1 MSGPESRTNAKAFLE
16 IRRVGEERV
25 RFHQLS
31 GSHHVIG
38 RRPDAQVVLNHSSV
52 SRSHAELVMGPFG
65 RWWIHDLG
73 SKNGTYVNGTP
84 AAERLL
90 NPGDGVRIGE
100 FTLRLRS
107 NSVPDFKS
115 PLVEA
120 PSSSRMRTAAATEQ
134 DEPTTIFHQ
143 PPSTLRSAPQ
153 ISAAHLG
160 TLMKLSRELMR
171 VEDWGLRVFTL
182 CEFVVGDDFPA
193 NSSAV
198 VRLEQ
203 GRTPQVICGP
213 QHHDRSDRPLQFVPR
228 VLKQLW
234 DTHEPVLASN
244 TEITGDVI
252 HPGRVRDVAVVA
264 VPLITTDQRID
275 ALYLEFPERYGSD
288 EWLNLVA
295 LVSEAYQQA
304 EVVWDMRA
312 QVRQSAFI
320 ERELDMA
327 RQIQEG
333 LVPRAFELEGLELA
347 IGFEPCRWVGGDYVD
362 ALPLPDGRVLL
373 AIADVCGKGLQAAL
387 VASSLHTLVRATAD
401 TSPPLPELMRRCNE
415 YLISYLPEHSF
426 VTMTCVALDCH
437 TGELEVVSA
446 GHPAAFVVR
455 PDGSL
460 RTLQQNENVGLGMIQ
475 SHFRSEH
482 SVLSLDDVLL
492 LYTDGLTEME
502 DQRREPLGAD
512 RLGMGFSQIVAINPR
527 ATVSSMRERLI
538 EMCRAYRGSGL
549 AADDSTFLV
558 ARRRPTLRPP
568 SSD

>member
-1 MSGPESRTNAKAFLE
+1 MNGPESRTNTKAFLE
-16 IRRVGEERV
+16 IRQVGEERV
-25 RFHQLS
+25 RFHQLT
-31 GSHHVIG
+31 GSHQVVG
-38 RRPDAQVVLNHSSV
+38 RRPDAQIVLNHSSV

-107 NSVPDFKS
+107 SSVPEFRS
-115 PLVEA
+115 PLMET
-120 PSSSRMRTAAATEQ
+120 PSSSRMRSAAITES
-134 DEPTTIFHQ
+134 DEPTAVFNL
-143 PPSTLRSAPQ
+143 PPSSLRGAPQ
-153 ISAAHLG
+153 ISAAHL
-160 TLMKLSRELMR
+160 TTVMALSRELMR
-171 VEDWGLRVFTL
+171 VEDWALRIYTL

-193 NSSAV
+193 NSAAV
-198 VRLEQ
+198 VRLEP

-213 QHHDRSDRPLQFVPR
+213 QHHDRTDRSLHFVPR

-234 DTHEPVLASN
+234 ETHEPVLASN
-244 TEITGDVI
+244 TEISGNIDRPGDI
-252 HPGRVRDVAVVA
+252 RDVAVVA
-264 VPLITTDQRID
+264 VPLISTEQRID
-275 ALYLEFPERYGSD
+275 ALYLEFPERYGSN

-295 LVSEAYQQA
+295 LVAEAFLQA
-304 EVVWDMRA
+304 ELVWDMRTQA
-312 QVRQSAFI
+312 RQGAFI

-333 LVPRAFELEGLELA
+333 LIPRAFELEGLELA

-362 ALPLPDGRVLL
+362 SMALPDGRMLL
-373 AIADVCGKGLQAAL
+373 AIADVCGKGMQAAL

-401 TSPPLPELMRRCNE
+401 TGRPLADLMRRIND
-415 YLISYLPEHSF
+415 YLLSYLPEHSF

-437 TGELEVVSA
+437 TGELEVISA

-460 RTLQQNENVGLGMIQ
+460 RCLQQNENVGLGMIQ
-475 SHFRSEH
+475 STFLPEH
-482 SVLSLDDVLL
+482 SVLAQDDVLL
-492 LYTDGLTEME
+492 LFTDGLTEME

-512 RLGMGFSQIVAINPR
+512 RLGMGFSQIVAINPS

-558 ARRRPTLRPP
+558 ARRRLTLRPP
-568 SSD
+568 LS

>member
-1 MSGPESRTNAKAFLE
+1 MNGPESRTNTKAFLE
-16 IRRVGEERV
+16 IRQVGEERV
-25 RFHQLS
+25 RFHQLT
-31 GSHHVIG
+31 GSHQVVG
-38 RRPDAQVVLNHSSV
+38 RRPDAQIVLNHSSV

-107 NSVPDFKS
+107 SSVPEFRS
-115 PLVEA
+115 PLMET
-120 PSSSRMRTAAATEQ
+120 PSSSRMRSAAITES
-134 DEPTTIFHQ
+134 DEPTAVFNL
-143 PPSTLRSAPQ
+143 PPSSLRGAPQ
-153 ISAAHLG
+153 ISAAHL
-160 TLMKLSRELMR
+160 TTVMALSRELMR
-171 VEDWGLRVFTL
+171 VEDWALRIYTL

-193 NSSAV
+193 NSAAV
-198 VRLEQ
+198 VRLEP

-213 QHHDRSDRPLQFVPR
+213 QHHDRTDRSLHFVPR

-234 DTHEPVLASN
+234 ETHEPVLASN
-244 TEITGDVI
+244 TEISGNIDRPGDI
-252 HPGRVRDVAVVA
+252 RDVAVVA
-264 VPLITTDQRID
+264 VPLISTEQRID
-275 ALYLEFPERYGSD
+275 ALYLEFPERYGSN

-295 LVSEAYQQA
+295 LVAEAFLQA
-304 EVVWDMRA
+304 ELVWDMRTQA
-312 QVRQSAFI
+312 RQGAFI

-333 LVPRAFELEGLELA
+333 LIPRAFELEGLELA

-362 ALPLPDGRVLL
+362 SMALPDGRMLL
-373 AIADVCGKGLQAAL
+373 AIADVCGKGMQAAL

-401 TSPPLPELMRRCNE
+401 TGRPLADLMRRIND
-415 YLISYLPEHSF
+415 YLLSYLPEHSF

-437 TGELEVVSA
+437 TGELEVISA

-460 RTLQQNENVGLGMIQ
+460 RCLQQNDIVGLGMIQ
-475 SHFRSEH
+475 STFLPEH
-482 SVLSLDDVLL
+482 SVLAQDDVLL
-492 LYTDGLTEME
+492 LFTDGLTEME

-512 RLGMGFSQIVAINPR
+512 RLGMGFSQIVAINPS

-558 ARRRPTLRPP
+558 ARRRLTLRPP
-568 SSD
+568 LS

>member
-1 MSGPESRTNAKAFLE
+1 MNGPESRTNTKAFLE
-16 IRRVGEERV
+16 IRQVGEERV
-25 RFHQLS
+25 RFHQLT
-31 GSHHVIG
+31 GSHQVVG
-38 RRPDAQVVLNHSSV
+38 RRPDAQIVLNHSSV

-107 NSVPDFKS
+107 SSVPEFRS
-115 PLVEA
+115 PLMET
-120 PSSSRMRTAAATEQ
+120 PSSSRMRSAAITES
-134 DEPTTIFHQ
+134 DEPTAVFNL
-143 PPSTLRSAPQ
+143 PPSSLRGAPQ
-153 ISAAHLG
+153 ISAAHL
-160 TLMKLSRELMR
+160 TTVMALSRELMR
-171 VEDWGLRVFTL
+171 VEDWALRIYTL

-193 NSSAV
+193 NSAAV
-198 VRLEQ
+198 VRLEP

-213 QHHDRSDRPLQFVPR
+213 QHHDRTDRSLHFVPR

-234 DTHEPVLASN
+234 ETHEPVLASN
-244 TEITGDVI
+244 TEISGNIDRPGDI
-252 HPGRVRDVAVVA
+252 RDVAVVA
-264 VPLITTDQRID
+264 VPLISTEQRID
-275 ALYLEFPERYGSD
+275 ALYLEFPERYGSN

-295 LVSEAYQQA
+295 LVAEAFLQA
-304 EVVWDMRA
+304 ELVWDMRTQA
-312 QVRQSAFI
+312 RQGAFI

-327 RQIQEG
+327 RKIQEG
-333 LVPRAFELEGLELA
+333 LIPRAFELEGLELA

-362 ALPLPDGRVLL
+362 SMALPDGRMLL
-373 AIADVCGKGLQAAL
+373 AIADVCGKGMQAAL

-401 TSPPLPELMRRCNE
+401 TGRPLADLMRRIND
-415 YLISYLPEHSF
+415 YLLSYLPEHSF

-437 TGELEVVSA
+437 TGELEVISA

-460 RTLQQNENVGLGMIQ
+460 RCLQQNENVGLGMIQ
-475 SHFRSEH
+475 STFLPEH
-482 SVLSLDDVLL
+482 SVLAQDDVLL
-492 LYTDGLTEME
+492 LFTDGLTEME

-512 RLGMGFSQIVAINPR
+512 RLGMGFSQIVAINPS

-558 ARRRPTLRPP
+558 ARRRLTLRPP
-568 SSD
+568 LS